1 MKTVYF
7 AGGCFW
13 CITPIFKMY
22 DGVFEVVSGYS
33 GGDEENPSYE
43 LVKSQ
48 KTLHR
53 ETVAVSYDE
62 NLISYNELLKIFL
75 GTVDVTDAEGQ
86 YIDRGRSYT
95 LAVYYLDEAE
105 KASAEEE
112 IRKFEQEN
120 DLKCEISVEKFKS
133 FYKAEEYHQ
142 DYYLKNPEEFEKEL
156 ETSGRKER

>member
-1 MKTVYF
+1 MKTAYF

-53 ETVAVSYDE
+53 ETVAVSYEE

-105 KASAEEE
+105 KTSAEEE
-112 IRKFEQEN
+112 IKKFEQEN
-120 DLKCEISVEKFKS
+120 DLKCEISIEKFKS